1 MAKNLFSILSVLLAL
16 GCCLVFGAEESA
28 IPNNNQRNIRG
39 QVQKEALNQ
48 DRDLG
53 AIVEPLVVTGKGA
66 YVQVLPVVT
75 KTVLIA
81 QPVVPEVV
89 VPPVPVYYG
98 KGKGKSKAYYGYGYG
113 YNGYPGYPGYGG
125 YGYNGYS

>member
-1 MAKNLFSILSVLLAL
+1 MAKKLFSILSVLLAL

-66 YVQVLPVVT
+66 YVAVKT

-113 YNGYPGYPGYGG
+113 YNGYPGYGGYGG